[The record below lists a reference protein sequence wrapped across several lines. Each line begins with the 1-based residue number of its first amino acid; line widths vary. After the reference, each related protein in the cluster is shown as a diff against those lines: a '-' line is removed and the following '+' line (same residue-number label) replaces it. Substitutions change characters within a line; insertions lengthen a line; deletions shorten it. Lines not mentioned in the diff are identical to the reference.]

1 MTPATAPATVPPM
14 PDPAPFHP
22 AKSGARD
29 PRVSIRLVTCADGME
44 RGARLLL
51 LRAGP
56 VEAEIAVDR
65 AFDVLAL
72 RHAGREIGWHSP
84 TGLVA
89 PALLHPEE
97 EAMGGW
103 LRGFTGLLAT
113 CGLDHAMGPAEA
125 DARPYGDPRRAARG
139 LPLHGRVATLPATLN
154 GYGIDWGEGPGDKPT
169 LWAEGTVRQAAVFG
183 EHLEL
188 RRRVELR
195 GARLSVADI
204 VENRGFA
211 PTPHQMLYH
220 VNFGWPLVD
229 EGTRVAVEADG
240 VAWTAHPG
248 DRDWRRVPAP
258 DPERPEWVWQHR
270 APGPSATVANDALGL
285 SVRLT
290 HDLPHLL
297 QWGCYRSGL
306 YALGLEPGTHPAPP
320 LREQGDADLLG
331 HGETRTHHVALE
343 VSDAAPPLVPPG
355 GGG

>member
-1 MTPATAPATVPPM
+1 MS
-14 PDPAPFHP
+14 DPAPFDP
-22 AKSGARD
+22 APFDTAKSGTRD
-29 PRVSIRLVTCADGME
+29 PRVSIRLVTCAEGME

-56 VEAEIAVDR
+56 MEAEIAVDR
-65 AFDVLAL
+65 ALDVLAL

-97 EAMGGW
+97 EGMGGW

-113 CGLDHAMGPAEA
+113 CGLDHAMGPAEG
-125 DARPYGDPRRAARG
+125 DARPYGDPRRTTRA
-139 LPLHGRVATLPATLN
+139 LPLHGRVATLPATLT
-154 GYGIDWGEGPGDKPT
+154 GHGIDWADGPT
-169 LWAEGTVRQAAVFG
+169 LWAEGNVRQAAVFG

-188 RRRVELR
+188 RRRIELR
-195 GARLSVADI
+195 GTRLSITDT
-204 VENRGFA
+204 VENLGFA

-220 VNFGWPLVD
+220 VNLGWPLLD
-229 EGTRVAVEADG
+229 EGARIDVEG
-240 VAWTAHPG
+240 EGIAWTAHDG
-248 DRDWRRVPAP
+248 DPDWRAVPAP
-258 DPERPEWVWQHR
+258 APDRPEWVWQHR
-270 APGPSATVANDALGL
+270 APGPSATVTNEALGL

-320 LREQGDADLLG
+320 LRAEGDADLLG
-331 HGETRTHHVALE
+331 HGDTRTHHVAVE
-343 VSDAAPPLVPPG
+343 VLDAADALVPPG
-355 GGG
+355 GAR